1 MKWIGILIFGAV
13 LFGFSDNRNAEEP
26 IKPAAPASK
35 PSVVAETSSS
45 PIETARPGQ
54 QEDAAGQAPSS
65 PVGPLGSGQQ
75 EEVAE
80 QAPSLPLGPA
90 GPAPNESM
98 AGEGISA
105 PISPDWPGQMDS
117 TRQMDSP
124 PGGADIFFAAG
135 TVSADSKALY
145 VIFDKLL
152 MHYSLPEL
160 DLKRKVE
167 LDIAVAPVN
176 PSISISEDGEFIY
189 LIYNGILYQIDA
201 IAFKVEKRIKIT
213 P

>member
-1 MKWIGILIFGAV
+1 MKWIGILILWAV
-13 LFGFSDNRNAEEP
+13 LFCFSDDGNAEEP
-26 IKPAAPASK
+26 IKPAAPESK
-35 PSVVAETSSS
+35 QSVAVETSSS
-45 PIETARPGQ
+45 PSETAGPGQ
-54 QEDAAGQAPSS
+54 LEAVAGQAPSS
-65 PVGPLGSGQQ
+65 
-75 EEVAE
+75 
-80 QAPSLPLGPA
+80 PLGPA

-98 AGEGISA
+98 AAEGPSA
-105 PISPDWPGQMDS
+105 PISPAWPGQMDS
-117 TRQMDSP
+117 T
-124 PGGADIFFAAG
+124 PGVADIFFAAG

-176 PSISISEDGEFIY
+176 PSISISEDGKYIY
-189 LIYNGILYQIDA
+189 VIYNGILYQIDA
-201 IAFKVEKRIKIT
+201 IAFKIAKRIKIT

>member
-13 LFGFSDNRNAEEP
+13 LFCFNDDGNAGEP
-26 IKPAAPASK
+26 IKPAAPESK
-35 PSVVAETSSS
+35 QSVAAETSSS
-45 PIETARPGQ
+45 PIETAGPGQ
-54 QEDAAGQAPSS
+54 QEAVTG
-65 PVGPLGSGQQ
+65 
-75 EEVAE
+75 

-90 GPAPNESM
+90 GPAPDESM
-98 AGEGISA
+98 AGEGSSA
-105 PISPDWPGQMDS
+105 PVSPAGPGQMDF
-117 TRQMDSP
+117 M
-124 PGGADIFFAAG
+124 PGVADIFFAAG
-135 TVSADSKALY
+135 TVSPDSKALY

-176 PSISISEDGEFIY
+176 PSISISEDGKYIY
-189 LIYNGILYQIDA
+189 VIYNGILYQIDA
-201 IAFKVEKRIKIT
+201 IAFKIEKRVKIT

>member
-13 LFGFSDNRNAEEP
+13 LFCYGNDGNAEEP
-26 IKPAAPASK
+26 IKSAAPASK
-35 PSVVAETSSS
+35 QSVAAETSSS
-45 PIETARPGQ
+45 PSETAGPGQ
-54 QEDAAGQAPSS
+54 QEAVAG
-65 PVGPLGSGQQ
+65 
-75 EEVAE
+75 

-98 AGEGISA
+98 AGEGPSA
-105 PISPDWPGQMDS
+105 PISPEWPGQMDS
-117 TRQMDSP
+117 ARQMDST
-124 PGGADIFFAAG
+124 PGVADIFFAAG

-176 PSISISEDGEFIY
+176 PSISTSEDGKYIY
-189 LIYNGILYQIDA
+189 VIYNGILYQIDA
-201 IAFKVEKRIKIT
+201 IAFKIEKRIKIT